1 MAGRRD
7 QFLTGAVERS
17 QEDEAE
23 VVGGGA
29 LEEDEA
35 EVVGGGARWKMAG
48 EEAGRRTR
56 GRKRPEDLRQSEEG
70 PVEGWLE
77 KRPEFEEEEE
87 DEAGRGRKI

>member
-35 EVVGGGARWKMAG
+35 EVVGARPRWSA
-48 EEAGRRTR
+48 EEPVGR
-56 GRKRPEDLRQSEEG
+56 
-70 PVEGWLE
+70 WLE
-77 KRPEFEEEEE
+77 KRPEEEH
-87 DEAGRGRKI
+87 EAGRGRKI